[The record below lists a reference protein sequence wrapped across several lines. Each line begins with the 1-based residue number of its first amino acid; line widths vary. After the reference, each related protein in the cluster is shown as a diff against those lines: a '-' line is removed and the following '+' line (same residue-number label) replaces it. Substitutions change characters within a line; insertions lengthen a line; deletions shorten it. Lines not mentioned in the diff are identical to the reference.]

1 MTGRHRG
8 QPKDREPGEA
18 AETRAPRRR
27 RVAMVAGA
35 FLVPVA
41 LATVVALSLREEPS
55 GRADG
60 APTPTPRA
68 AQAAPS
74 AEPTIGKYV
83 PPESEPQAET
93 KAPRRVATTQAEP
106 TKKGTPKPSQP
117 PDVRPSC
124 PWAGVPYLDQWCHRH
139 RHPGR

>member
-1 MTGRHRG
+1 
-8 QPKDREPGEA
+8 
-18 AETRAPRRR
+18 
-27 RVAMVAGA
+27 MVAGA

-60 APTPTPRA
+60 APTPRA

>member
-8 QPKDREPGEA
+8 QPKDREAGEA
-18 AETRAPRRR
+18 TEKRAPRRR

-55 GRADG
+55 GRPDG
-60 APTPTPRA
+60 AATSTSRA
-68 AQAAPS
+68 AHGSPS
-74 AEPTIGKYV
+74 AEPTFGQYV

-93 KAPRRVATTQAEP
+93 KAPRRVVTPQAVP
-106 TKKGTPKPSQP
+106 TKKATPKPAQS

-124 PWAGVPYLDQWCHRH
+124 PWAGVPYLDQWCRRH